1 MRAHAHPE
9 TPVRSHLLALLGG
22 FAGLHPAEDF
32 LDSARC
38 VVENFLRLVLL
49 AVLGRDEFFLLGNAP
64 SLSVPLQDIVRAK
77 GQNHEQ
83 EQRVVAVLHLSEV
96 LALFFQLLLLRLV
109 YFSQRVDLGLHRGI
123 DSCVAS
129 DTCEAMLLIGIGI
142 GESDLLQ
149 VLGIGIS
156 ELHTTIVHVLHN
168 GESDLL
174 CGRTL

>member
-83 EQRVVAVLHLSEV
+83 EQRVVAVASPFGSTRAFLPAPSSPSRVFFAARRSRTAQGHRQLRRVRHL
-96 LALFFQLLLLRLV
+96 
-109 YFSQRVDLGLHRGI
+109 
-123 DSCVAS
+123 
-129 DTCEAMLLIGIGI
+129 
-142 GESDLLQ
+142 
-149 VLGIGIS
+149 
-156 ELHTTIVHVLHN
+156 
-168 GESDLL
+168 
-174 CGRTL
+174 